1 MFKIGGQEEKVV
13 PYQDVLDVV
22 TLKDDADYNDLWEQ
36 ILQEL
41 TLEKEKV
48 LAMKREKEIYK
59 EKNDEQLLQTIDQI
73 LSEAQ
78 EYQEENIKLDDQ
90 TYE

>member
-1 MFKIGGQEEKVV
+1 M
-13 PYQDVLDVV
+13 LDVV

-59 EKNDEQLLQTIDQI
+59 EKNDE
-73 LSEAQ
+73 
-78 EYQEENIKLDDQ
+78 
-90 TYE
+90 